1 MVSLIVAMD
10 KNNLIGGD
18 NKLLW
23 HIPEDLKY
31 FKKVTMGKTIIMGR
45 KTYDSIGR
53 ALPGRTNVIISR
65 DKSLEIEGCE
75 VFNDVN
81 EAIKEYPE
89 AVIIGGANIYGQVI
103 DQVDKMYITL
113 VDGEYKGDAYFP
125 KIDEGDWLETHW
137 EPRDGYTF
145 ITKERQ

>member
-103 DQVDKMYITL
+103 DQVDKMY
-113 VDGEYKGDAYFP
+113 KMN
-125 KIDEGDWLETHW
+125 
-137 EPRDGYTF
+137 
-145 ITKERQ
+145 